1 MMSFANSAAPRLRD
15 SSNSRPVTCVL
26 PAVIL
31 SADNCLEHT
40 PMYILVDREIRE
52 EIAQGLLI
60 IEPYEDR
67 LIQPNSYDVRLSDRF
82 SWHEKSDQVIDPYAS
97 HTVLEGVV
105 QSVQESVVLA
115 PYQFILG
122 ATLEAICLPDY
133 IVGQL
138 TGKSS

>member
-1 MMSFANSAAPRLRD
+1 MGPRLRD
-15 SSNSRPVTCVL
+15 SSNLRHVACAH

-31 SADNCLEHT
+31 SADHSLKRVEHT
-40 PMYILVDREIRE
+40 PMSILVDREIRQE
-52 EIAQGLLI
+52 VAAGLLI

-105 QSVQESVVLA
+105 
-115 PYQFILG
+115 
-122 ATLEAICLPDY
+122 
-133 IVGQL
+133 
-138 TGKSS
+138 